1 MVGIKIDGKVI
12 AQSVKERVKKAV
24 NELKSQGT
32 TPCLATV
39 LVGDNP
45 ASAIY
50 VRMEYEEI
58 NIREFSE
65 KFLSMQSH
73 QKMHL
78 EIKK

>member
-1 MVGIKIDGKVI
+1 MIRTNHLLPTNNLKV
-12 AQSVKERVKKAV
+12 Q
-24 NELKSQGT
+24 N
-32 TPCLATV
+32 TPNSRQDL
-39 LVGDNP
+39 G
-45 ASAIY
+45 
-50 VRMEYEEI
+50 RMEYEEI